1 MAGRLAATLKNSLKG
16 RARAPVFWHRQAG
29 IFNARIPV
37 EVINTSINQTLARTV
52 MTSVTTLLV
61 LVSLF
66 VFGGEVIHAFSL
78 ALIVGVLIG
87 TYSSIF
93 VASTTALA
101 LGVSKADLMPAAS
114 GGEGESGRTQP

>member
-1 MAGRLAATLKNSLKG
+1 
-16 RARAPVFWHRQAG
+16 
-29 IFNARIPV
+29 
-37 EVINTSINQTLARTV
+37 

-66 VFGGEVIHAFSL
+66 VFGGEVIHAFSM

-93 VASTTALA
+93 VASTSALA
-101 LGVSKADLMPAAS
+101 LGVSKSDLMPVERS
-114 GGEGESGRTQP
+114 GEKDTGRTEP